1 MEVLEIQ
8 MIKQADNFQLFTMMC
23 VHLVLLNFICS
34 SMLVF
39 KVLVSFNFGYA
50 FDFIFHFLRV
60 SFLLY
65 ANIVWVEYCIL
76 KYVIE
81 FVWKRIP
88 PIDHEFT
95 PFYVNVTNT
104 FLSLVLGVVEIVSSF
119 ELDMSEH
126 EKLFGP
132 ISYRKE
138 MNIKNTR

>member
-1 MEVLEIQ
+1 M
-8 MIKQADNFQLFTMMC
+8 
-23 VHLVLLNFICS
+23 
-34 SMLVF
+34 
-39 KVLVSFNFGYA
+39 
-50 FDFIFHFLRV
+50 
-60 SFLLY
+60 
-65 ANIVWVEYCIL
+65 

-88 PIDHEFT
+88 PIDHEFA